1 MSALDDEIAA
11 FYAAN
16 PYPPPVDDLDGE
28 VDTWADGTRRRVEHA
43 RLWPTVPFRD
53 DHTIL
58 VAGCGT
64 FQAARYAIH
73 YPAAQVVGVDV
84 SATSLDATRRLVERH
99 ELTNVELHQ
108 LPIEEIGTLDRRFD
122 QVVSTGVIH
131 HMADPVAGL
140 RALREVMNPQGALH
154 LLVYAT
160 HGRAGVYL
168 MQEYCRRL
176 GIVPT
181 SRDVDDLVATLRE
194 LPAGHPMGDLLRN
207 SPDFHDDGALAD
219 ALLNPRDTSFT
230 VPEVF
235 GLLGESG
242 LRFER
247 WIRQAPYRP
256 ECGSMTEM
264 PHGER
269 IRELP
274 EREQFAAMELFRGTM
289 RRHSLVAYR
298 DDTSLPDPAV
308 NWQGESWRTYVPH
321 RPSTVVIV
329 EERVPEGVAAVL
341 INRAHTDRD
350 LVFFA
355 DADAR
360 RAFEQIDGATPFGEI
375 DGATVDLLRRL
386 WLHDLVMID
395 AGGASASEGAP
406 RR

>member
-99 ELTNVELHQ
+99 ELANVELHQ
-108 LPIEEIGTLDRRFD
+108 LPIEEIRALDRRFD

-131 HMADPVAGL
+131 HMADPAAGL

-160 HGRAGVYL
+160 HGRFGVHL
-168 MQEYCRRL
+168 MQEYCRCL
-176 GIVPT
+176 GISPT
-181 SRDVDDLVATLRE
+181 AGDIDDLVATLRE
-194 LPAGHPMGDLLRN
+194 LPNGHPMGDLLRN

-235 GLLGESG
+235 ELLRACGLHFG
-242 LRFER
+242 R

-256 ECGSMTEM
+256 ECGAMAEV
-264 PHGER
+264 PHGDR

-274 EREQFAAMELFRGTM
+274 EPEQFAAMELFRGTM
-289 RRHSLVAYR
+289 RRHAVVAYR
-298 DDTSLPDPAV
+298 DDSPPPQLD
-308 NWQGESWRTYVPH
+308 WSGESWRGFVPI
-321 RPSTVVIV
+321 RPATVVV
-329 EERVPEGVAAVL
+329 VDDRLPDGVAAAL

-355 DADAR
+355 DADTL
-360 RAFEQIDGATPFGEI
+360 RAFESVDGSTPLASIDGANAELF
-375 DGATVDLLRRL
+375 RRL

-395 AGGASASEGAP
+395 ASGV
-406 RR
+406 R